1 MAARIYQ
8 FERFLLDER
17 ERLLVCDGQVI
28 PLRNKVFET
37 LCVLVRNPGRLMH
50 KDELMKSLWPNITVE
65 ENNLQHNLSVLR
77 RVFRQRNNGR
87 KFIETVSRHG
97 YRFVAPVHAFDDT
110 TGTLLEFGPPAGLP
124 PVRHDENAC
133 DLQLT
138 G

>member
-1 MAARIYQ
+1 MAARIYL
-8 FERFLLDER
+8 FERFLVDER

-50 KDELMKSLWPNITVE
+50 KEELMRTLWPNITVE

-77 RVFRQRNNGR
+77 RVFRQRNNGG
-87 KFIETVSRHG
+87 KFIETVSRQG
-97 YRFVAPVHAFDDT
+97 YRFVAPVHAIEDI
-110 TGTLLEFGPPAGLP
+110 TGNLLELGPSTGLH
-124 PVRHDENAC
+124 PVGRDQNAC